1 LPAVA
6 HLEMALA
13 AMFAANSQLIEDRL
27 TVYLKRVIWLQPL
40 FVDESRELHIRL
52 RQNSSEEVE
61 YEMYT
66 DKVNDLQQSCANE
79 RRRV

>member
-1 LPAVA
+1 
-6 HLEMALA
+6 MALA